1 MIATIIKS
9 LIKIIG
15 AKNVVKAGTSKP
27 VREVAKK
34 IIKSEIKK
42 KLK

>member
-1 MIATIIKS
+1 MLMSILKAVV
-9 LIKIIG
+9 KIVG

-27 VREVAKK
+27 VREIAKK
-34 IIKSEIKK
+34 VIKSEIKK